1 MRRLLCSIF
10 DPSNKQTAL
19 HHAVWLNHE
28 QIVEF
33 LLERRSDPNTR
44 DQDRGTP
51 LHAASWNG
59 HQRIVELL
67 LARRAEINARDA
79 TGRTPAHA
87 AASNGH
93 VRVLQHLSDVRLAAR
108 QEARAPSACVDADCF
123 AC

>member
-1 MRRLLCSIF
+1 
-10 DPSNKQTAL
+10 
-19 HHAVWLNHE
+19 VWLNHE